1 MPLSY
6 GGLVKLL
13 EETGELHAALG
24 NLQQTAAKKVAY
36 FDTDEHP
43 DGAGSLTERLEDEIA
58 DVTAILSVV
67 QSTLNLNHI
76 RIAERVDAKI
86 LTFMKYHKE
95 EL

>member
-1 MPLSY
+1 MALSFD
-6 GGLVKLL
+6 GLIKLL

-24 NLQQTAAKKVAY
+24 NLQQVAAKKVAY

-58 DVTAILSVV
+58 DVIAILTVV
-67 QSTLNLNHI
+67 QCNLNLNHI
-76 RIAERVDAKI
+76 RIAKRVDVKI
-86 LTFMKYHKE
+86 ATFMKYHKE